1 MGRVLLGLLAAV
13 AAAATAAPAA
23 AQAGSW
29 YEVARQAGQIG
40 ERYDGYLGFVTT
52 ASPALRRHVS
62 AINIKRRRLFIGLA
76 RQRNVTAQVAGIAT
90 GCELLGR
97 VQVGEYYML
106 GDGVWRRRQPGQR
119 VPLPSYCAS

>member
-1 MGRVLLGLLAAV
+1 MRKSILGALAV
-13 AAAATAAPAA
+13 FAAGAMAAPAA
-23 AQAGSW
+23 AQVGNW
-29 YEVARQAGQIG
+29 YEVARQSGQIG

-52 ASPALRRHVS
+52 PSPSLQRHVS

-97 VQVGEYYML
+97 VKVGDYYML

-119 VPLPSYCAS
+119 VALPSYCAS

>member
-1 MGRVLLGLLAAV
+1 MKGIFWGALAAV
-13 AAAATAAPAA
+13 AAGTMSVPAA
-23 AQAGSW
+23 GQAGSW
-29 YEVARQAGQIG
+29 YESARQAGQIG
-40 ERYDGYLGFVTT
+40 ERYDGYVGFVT
-52 ASPALRRHVS
+52 SPSPSLQRHVN

-90 GCELLGR
+90 GCELLGW

-119 VPLPSYCAS
+119 VALPSYCGS